1 MKRKGKQHQISEEKI
16 KNIWKQK
23 EKVRQQPDPMDNGK
37 CISSRAEDRHKSSW
51 TIE

>member
-23 EKVRQQPDPMDNGK
+23 EKAATTGSNRQWK
-37 CISSRAEDRHKSSW
+37 VHFE
-51 TIE
+51 